1 MSFIES
7 SKRELALEKAWLA
20 GYLER
25 AGSLQMY
32 IEEEDG
38 FRAEVFLRIQSKDRE
53 PIERIA
59 KMASLRVK
67 TKASGAFY
75 VEGRNL
81 NIRRIV
87 LGVSEHMAPGSR
99 RQGFVLAERLLKIL
113 MSYAGMGQG
122 TWSSASKSKAR
133 DILDQFR
140 ELRESGR

>member
-1 MSFIES
+1 MSFIKS
-7 SKRELALEKAWLA
+7 SREKLALDKAWLA

-25 AGSLQMY
+25 AGSLQMH
-32 IEEEDG
+32 IEEEDDG
-38 FRAEVFLRIQSKDRE
+38 FRAEVFLRIQSKSRG

-59 KMASLRVK
+59 TLARLRVK

-81 NIRRIV
+81 DIRRIV

-99 RQGFVLAERLLKIL
+99 RQEFVLVEQLLNIL

-122 TWSSASKSKAR
+122 TWSSASKSEAR
-133 DILDQFR
+133 ELLDQFVEIR
-140 ELRESGR
+140 KSG